1 GHPDRIRPS
10 SEAGPRAGDL
20 SRRAYR
26 LLRRIQSPQR
36 SRKQRQQTFDRRGKA
51 YGLSLVAP
59 NTRFFRKLA
68 GNVGES
74 AASVRLIS
82 DKVNKCCRSS
92 LERRINPK
100 AAIRRSGWADRARRP
115 EIDAICAAAIALF
128 QHLA

>member
-1 GHPDRIRPS
+1 MSAAAANSIATTLTQAATANVRPTRKS
-10 SEAGPRAGDL
+10 IWPLPGR
-20 SRRAYR
+20 
-26 LLRRIQSPQR
+26 PQH
-36 SRKQRQQTFDRRGKA
+36 QI
-51 YGLSLVAP
+51 
-59 NTRFFRKLA
+59 FRKLA

-100 AAIRRSGWADRARRP
+100 AALRRSGWADRARP